1 MNIFFFKDYNGK
13 LWVEVI
19 IVTFLNAVTTVD
31 VSAASNNDLK
41 LGETRT
47 VQVVWLLIVVSF

>member
-1 MNIFFFKDYNGK
+1 MSGSDHCYFFECGNDRN
-13 LWVEVI
+13 
-19 IVTFLNAVTTVD
+19 VD

-47 VQVVWLLIVVSF
+47 VQVVCLVVLRE